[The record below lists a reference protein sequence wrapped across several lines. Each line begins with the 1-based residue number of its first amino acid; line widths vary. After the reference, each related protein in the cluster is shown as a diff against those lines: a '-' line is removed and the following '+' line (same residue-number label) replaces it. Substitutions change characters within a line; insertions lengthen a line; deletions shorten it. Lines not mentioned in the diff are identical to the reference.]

1 MLYSLVL
8 LGTRKK
14 TLMVI
19 SDSELK
25 NLLIS
30 SDTLSE
36 KTLQDLA
43 VFAKSTQVPLY
54 QAVIEKGVLTDQK
67 LGKLVAF
74 SLKLPFVEL
83 SKRIIPE
90 EIFHT
95 IPEKIAH
102 KHKIVL
108 FEENDKT
115 ISLATAN
122 PENKELIANLSKKTS
137 KKPVIHFATENDID
151 TTLQMYQKSL
161 QQACDELVR
170 EELGSTNILTND
182 APIIKIVDLLLAY
195 AYRDKASDVHIEA
208 EEENTLVRFRID
220 SILQDVLTLD
230 KSLHSSIVTRIKV
243 LAHLRTDEHM
253 DAQDGKMRMTI
264 DDERVDIRV
273 SVIPTTEGE
282 KIVLRLLSSRFKS
295 FSLTDLGM
303 HDTDLQKLTEAINK
317 SFGCVLATGPTGS
330 GKTTSIY
337 ALLKMLNTRDKNIMT
352 IEDPVEYRVKGVNH
366 IPVNPRAGLTF
377 ANGLRSILRQDP
389 NVIFVGEIR
398 DSETADIAVNAAL
411 TGHLVLST
419 LHTNDAATALP
430 RLIDMKVE
438 PFLIASTVNVIVAQ
452 RLVRK
457 ICVVCKE
464 EVLLERKFV
473 RRDISQAML
482 DKYFGRKDPIT
493 VYKGKGCKI
502 CHNTGFLGRV
512 GVFEVLEVSEKI
524 RQLIVEKA
532 DASIVRKQ
540 AISEGMV
547 SMLDDGLEKVATG
560 TTTLEEILRVIKAE
574 TR

>member
-1 MLYSLVL
+1 MPSKHLEK
-8 LGTRKK
+8 GMHMTI
-14 TLMVI
+14 T
-19 SDSELK
+19 DAELK

-30 SDTLSE
+30 SDTLHE
-36 KTLQDLA
+36 KALQDLTN
-43 VFAKSTQVPLY
+43 FAKATQVSLY
-54 QAVIEKGVLTDQK
+54 QAIIEKGVLTDAT
-67 LGKLVAF
+67 LGKVIAD
-74 SLKLPFVEL
+74 SCKLPFIEL

-108 FEENDKT
+108 FEENAKT
-115 ISLATAN
+115 ISLATAH
-122 PENKELIANLSKKTS
+122 PDNKDLVANLAKKTS
-137 KKPVIHFATENDID
+137 KKPLLYFATESDID
-151 TTLQMYQKSL
+151 TTLQMYRKSL
-161 QQACDELVR
+161 QEACDELVR
-170 EELGSTNILTND
+170 EELGSATILTND

-220 SILQDVLTLD
+220 SILQDELVLD

-243 LAHLRTDEHM
+243 LAHLRTDEHL

-352 IEDPVEYRVKGVNH
+352 
-366 IPVNPRAGLTF
+366 TF
-377 ANGLRSILRQDP
+377 S
-389 NVIFVGEIR
+389 
-398 DSETADIAVNAAL
+398 
-411 TGHLVLST
+411 
-419 LHTNDAATALP
+419 
-430 RLIDMKVE
+430 
-438 PFLIASTVNVIVAQ
+438 
-452 RLVRK
+452 
-457 ICVVCKE
+457 
-464 EVLLERKFV
+464 
-473 RRDISQAML
+473 
-482 DKYFGRKDPIT
+482 
-493 VYKGKGCKI
+493 
-502 CHNTGFLGRV
+502 
-512 GVFEVLEVSEKI
+512 
-524 RQLIVEKA
+524 
-532 DASIVRKQ
+532 
-540 AISEGMV
+540 
-547 SMLDDGLEKVATG
+547 
-560 TTTLEEILRVIKAE
+560 
-574 TR
+574 

>member
-1 MLYSLVL
+1 MMIGDTQLKSLLV
-8 LGTRKK
+8 GTN
-14 TLMVI
+14 V
-19 SDSELK
+19 
-25 NLLIS
+25 
-30 SDTLSE
+30 LSE
-36 KTLQDLA
+36 KALQDLTN
-43 VFAKSTQVPLY
+43 FAKSTQVSLY
-54 QAVIEKGVLTDQK
+54 QAIIEKGVFTDAQ
-67 LGKLVAF
+67 LGKIIAD
-74 SLKLPFVEL
+74 SLNLPFVEV
-83 SKRIIPE
+83 SKQIIPE
-90 EIFHT
+90 EIFHV

-108 FEENDKT
+108 FEENAKT
-115 ISLATAN
+115 ISLATPQ
-122 PENKELIANLSKKTS
+122 PESKELIAHLAKKTS
-137 KKPVIHFATENDID
+137 KKAVVYFATESDID
-151 TTLQMYQKSL
+151 TTLQMYRKSL
-161 QQACDELVR
+161 QEACDELVR
-170 EELGSTNILTND
+170 EELGASTALTTD
-182 APIIKIVDLLLAY
+182 APIIKIVDMMLAY

-220 SILQDVLTLD
+220 SVLEDVLLLD
-230 KSLHSSIVTRIKV
+230 KSLHSSIITRIKV
-243 LAHLRTDEHM
+243 LAHLRTDEHL
-253 DAQDGKMRMTI
+253 DAQDGKMRITV

-295 FSLTDLGM
+295 FSLSDLGM
-303 HDTDLQKLTEAINK
+303 HTEDLEKITEAINK
-317 SFGCVLATGPTGS
+317 SYGCVLATGPTGS

-337 ALLKMLNTRDKNIMT
+337 ALVKMLNTRDRNIMT

-377 ANGLRSILRQDP
+377 ATGLRSILRQDP

-438 PFLIASTVNVIVAQ
+438 PFLISSTVNVIVAQ

-464 EVLLERKFV
+464 KVYLERKYI
-473 RRDISQAML
+473 RKDISAKIL
-482 DKYFGRKDPIT
+482 DGYFGRKDPIT
-493 VYKGKGCKI
+493 LYKGAGCKV

-512 GVFEVLEVSEKI
+512 GIFEVLEMSDKI
-524 RQLIVEKA
+524 RQLIIEKA
-532 DASIVRKQ
+532 DANMIRKQ
-540 AISEGMV
+540 AVLEGMV
-547 SMLDDGLEKVATG
+547 PMLDDGLQKVAAG
-560 TTTLEEILRVIKAE
+560 ETTLEEVLRVIKAE
-574 TR
+574 SR